1 MPCLWYQEKKQHLTV
16 FDTFPKMGCVN
27 SLPFK
32 SSFENYL
39 PSWLSSDEHGKEKE
53 SSEKPQYSWD
63 IKRLQVDVSKFT
75 FEDSLD
81 SELIK
86 LPGDINGKK
95 TFEIFGILSQLSNL

>member
-1 MPCLWYQEKKQHLTV
+1 MVANKKKQHLTV
-16 FDTFPKMGCVN
+16 LDTFPKMGCVN

-86 LPGDINGKK
+86 LPGDINGKQ
-95 TFEIFGILSQLSNL
+95 TFEILGILSQLPNI